1 MAISV
6 AGDGRTGAAEGR
18 SRLPRGMFV
27 LVVVA
32 VMVASSAG
40 ATLYVAVLMDRGLVL
55 TVGTDKSEYA
65 AGETVIIT
73 SELKNHGPGSVT
85 LTFNADPA
93 EVIIVIMDSEGG
105 FVAQYPEIFLWW
117 IKTVELGPGE
127 GIERVF
133 EWDQVDWSGEP
144 VDSPGTFTVCASSPS
159 RECPLSENTTVSIG
173 AASASGSVACGCPVP
188 CHEPVGPVATYAV
201 GTRLFLPAPL

>member
-1 MAISV
+1 
-6 AGDGRTGAAEGR
+6 
-18 SRLPRGMFV
+18 MFV

-105 FVAQYPEIFLWW
+105 FVAQYPEIFLWVARNLATRAW
-117 IKTVELGPGE
+117 DY
-127 GIERVF
+127 
-133 EWDQVDWSGEP
+133 EWLDY
-144 VDSPGTFTVCASSPS
+144 S
-159 RECPLSENTTVSIG
+159 RESLLLTFFRLMMELKRIEKDMLAAAGVKDIRRIPVQTPNDSGVLLGTV
-173 AASASGSVACGCPVP
+173 P
-188 CHEPVGPVATYAV
+188 
-201 GTRLFLPAPL
+201 